1 MTDNELTRKVIG
13 LAIEVHKG
21 LGPGLLES
29 VYKECLYFKIKQAGM
44 KVEKEKSFPIVFEGL
59 KLECGY
65 KVDLFIENKLV
76 IELKSV
82 EAINPIHM
90 AQTLTYLRLGEVR
103 YGLLINFNVKLLKE
117 GVVRLV
123 NGY

>member
-1 MTDNELTRKVIG
+1 MSYFEKV
-13 LAIEVHKG
+13 
-21 LGPGLLES
+21 S
-29 VYKECLYFKIKQAGM
+29 DECDFKIKQAGM

>member
-29 VYKECLYFKIKQAGM
+29 VCKECLYFKIKQAGM